1 MHKHHPNLRSL
12 LCACDLAF
20 EYDDTRPL
28 LAELASVR
36 DRGFFTYDE
45 FFTMCCW
52 KEPRQ
57 RKRSYWQQ
65 NTDAEVQA
73 LSRRVFATADEDE
86 RMALLDSLKGVGV
99 PVASAI
105 LTLTDPA
112 RYGVIDIR
120 VWQVLH
126 EYGEVAHTPGGVGLT
141 HAHWREYLPILRR
154 HAANLGVT
162 VRAVERALFAH
173 HREVHEGPL
182 YAS

>member
-1 MHKHHPNLRSL
+1 MERRYSNLHSL
-12 LCACDLAF
+12 LCACDLSF

-28 LAELASVR
+28 IAALSHVR
-36 DRGFFTYDE
+36 EQGFFTFDQ
-45 FFTMCCW
+45 FWRMCCW

-57 RKRSYWQQ
+57 RKRRYWQA
-65 NTDAEVQA
+65 NSEEDVQA
-73 LSRRVFATADEDE
+73 ISRATFVTADEDE

-126 EYGEVAHTPGGVGLT
+126 LYDEVAHTPEGVGLGRG
-141 HAHWREYLPILRR
+141 HWGEYLPILRR
-154 HAANLGVT
+154 YAADLGVT
-162 VRAVERALFAH
+162 VRGVERALFAY
-173 HREVHEGPL
+173 HRENQVGRL
-182 YAS
+182 YG